1 MIPRRSVFGAVSGLF
16 GEEHAG
22 KREKRKK
29 DRRKTEL
36 YKKEEKNLANR
47 RRFCYYI
54 QAFRTGA
61 DFPHVAG
68 WLGGGDE
75 VPGGKNK

>member
-1 MIPRRSVFGAVSGLF
+1 MKKRGK
-16 GEEHAG
+16 G
-22 KREKRKK
+22 KRPAEKRKS
-29 DRRKTEL
+29 
-36 YKKEEKNLANR
+36 YKKAEKNLANR

-68 WLGGGDE
+68 KLGGGDE